1 MRSEN
6 KSQTLV
12 ELELELVNSRSNR
25 KRNEIIVTLFEKV
38 VLTSGESYQGKTLF
52 HAFEALMYMP
62 KRCRSC
68 VYQWL
73 KGSFHNKKHGS
84 MGCLTRYFRLFQPT
98 FLTPR
103 HAFAPR
109 RTCPSWLWRVSAWPA
124 PRALE
129 MQPPA
134 LHVQV
139 GGREQEISG
148 RLPGVDGVQPE
159 RVSRETTG
167 KLTNSSPKKKGLY

>member
-1 MRSEN
+1 M
-6 KSQTLV
+6 
-12 ELELELVNSRSNR
+12 
-25 KRNEIIVTLFEKV
+25 TLFEKV
-38 VLTSGESYQGKTLF
+38 VLTWGESYQGKTLF
-52 HAFEALMYMP
+52 QEFEALMYMP

-68 VYQWL
+68 VYIFSDWREL
-73 KGSFHNKKHGS
+73 STTTTKNMVPWDVSP
-84 MGCLTRYFRLFQPT
+84 GCPCFFKPT

-139 GGREQEISG
+139 GCDKQISG
-148 RLPGVDGVQPE
+148 RLPGGRWSP
-159 RVSRETTG
+159 TG
-167 KLTNSSPKKKGLY
+167 TSFTRNHRKTNEFVP